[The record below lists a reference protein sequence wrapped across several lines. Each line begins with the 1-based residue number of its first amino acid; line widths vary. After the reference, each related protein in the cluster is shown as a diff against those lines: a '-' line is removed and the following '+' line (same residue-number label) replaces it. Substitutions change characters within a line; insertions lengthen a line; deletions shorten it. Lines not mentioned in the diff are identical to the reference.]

1 MVAAMKK
8 WFRRILWV
16 LAAPV
21 VWIAGCLLLCM
32 APGVHEVECTPV
44 AGLPSRPLTMREVA
58 ELNRMLDERC
68 SDICGIWYVTW
79 SVRMYR
85 PEYYLA
91 VPTADGGLELVHTRP
106 ALVWP
111 HEESG
116 EYAETVVQEWLA
128 GLDRK
133 GEVAP

>member
-1 MVAAMKK
+1 MVDAMKK

-21 VWIAGCLLLCM
+21 VWIAGCLLLGL
-32 APGVHEVECTPV
+32 APRVSEVECTPV
-44 AGLPSRPLTMREVA
+44 TGLPSRPLTMREVA

-68 SDICGIWYVTW
+68 SDICGLWYITW
-79 SVRMYR
+79 GVMMSDA
-85 PEYYLA
+85 EYYLA

-111 HEESG
+111 LEESG
-116 EYAETVVQEWLA
+116 ESAETVVQEWLA

>member
-1 MVAAMKK
+1 MNK
-8 WFRRILWV
+8 WFRLMLWG

-21 VWIAGCLLLCM
+21 VWIAGSLLLCTSP
-32 APGVHEVECTPV
+32 AVFEVERTSV
-44 AGLPSRPLTMREVA
+44 AGLPERPLTIREVA

-79 SVRMYR
+79 SVGMSS

-91 VPTADGGLELVHTRP
+91 VPTADGGLELVHARP

-116 EYAETVVQEWLA
+116 ESAETVVQEWLA

>member
-68 SDICGIWYVTW
+68 SNICGIWYVTW
-79 SVRMYR
+79 SVRMDS

-91 VPTADGGLELVHTRP
+91 VPTADGGLELVHARP
-106 ALVWP
+106 ALVWADAGP
-111 HEESG
+111 AES
-116 EYAETVVQEWLA
+116 AEAVVQEWLA
-128 GLDRK
+128 KLNRK
-133 GEVAP
+133 GKVTP

>member
-1 MVAAMKK
+1 MADAMKK

-21 VWIAGCLLLCM
+21 VWIAGCLLLCL
-32 APGVHEVECTPV
+32 APRVDEVECTPV
-44 AGLPSRPLTMREVA
+44 TGLPSRPLTMREVA

-68 SDICGIWYVTW
+68 SDICGLWYITW
-79 SVRMYR
+79 GVMRSDA
-85 PEYYLA
+85 EYYLA
-91 VPTADGGLELVHTRP
+91 VPTSDGGLELVHTRP

-111 HEESG
+111 LEESG
-116 EYAETVVQEWLA
+116 ESAETVVQEWLA

>member
-1 MVAAMKK
+1 M
-8 WFRRILWV
+8 V

-21 VWIAGCLLLCM
+21 VWIAGCLLLGLV
-32 APGVHEVECTPV
+32 APRVHEVECTPV
-44 AGLPSRPLTMREVA
+44 TGLPSRPLTMREVA

-68 SDICGIWYVTW
+68 SAICGLWYITW
-79 SVRMYR
+79 SVMMSDA
-85 PEYYLA
+85 EYYLA

-111 HEESG
+111 LEESG
-116 EYAETVVQEWLA
+116 ESAETVVQEWLA

>member
-8 WFRRILWV
+8 WFRRFLLV

-32 APGVHEVECTPV
+32 APRGHEVECTPV

-68 SDICGIWYVTW
+68 SDMYRLWYITW
-79 SVRMYR
+79 SVRMCGS
-85 PEYYLA
+85 EYYLA
-91 VPTADGGLELVHTRP
+91 IPTADGGLELVHARP
-106 ALVWP
+106 ALVWADAGP
-111 HEESG
+111 VES
-116 EYAETVVQEWLA
+116 AEAVVQEWLA
-128 GLDRK
+128 KLNRK
-133 GEVAP
+133 GKVTP

>member
-1 MVAAMKK
+1 MVDAMKK

-21 VWIAGCLLLCM
+21 VWIAGCLLLGL
-32 APGVHEVECTPV
+32 APRVSDVECTPV
-44 AGLPSRPLTMREVA
+44 TGLPSRPLTMREVA

-68 SDICGIWYVTW
+68 SDICGLWYITW
-79 SVRMYR
+79 SVMMSDA
-85 PEYYLA
+85 EYYLA

-111 HEESG
+111 LEESG
-116 EYAETVVQEWLA
+116 ESAETVVQEWLA

>member
-1 MVAAMKK
+1 MVDAMKK

-21 VWIAGCLLLCM
+21 VWIAGCLLLGL
-32 APGVHEVECTPV
+32 APRVDEVECTPV
-44 AGLPSRPLTMREVA
+44 TGLPSRPLTMREVA

-68 SDICGIWYVTW
+68 SDIYGLWYITW
-79 SVRMYR
+79 GVMMSGA
-85 PEYYLA
+85 EYYLA

-111 HEESG
+111 LEESG
-116 EYAETVVQEWLA
+116 ESAETVVQEWLA